1 MRQYQEG
8 YQEGSTELRRLGAQL
23 RALREAQGLSY
34 DDVTSA
40 THMRC
45 HVVKSI
51 EDGTIEDSMALIYSR
66 GFIKTYCMYLMA
78 SDLWRKYSMGIPTTD
93 DSEEDGAE
101 ETENPIEIKHPTA
114 IFRRSSIIWVYMILI
129 VAIAGAA
136 YLLWSQHQEP
146 MPTPDPFPPIDDP
159 RFQASL
165 DAVQSGDVVVMA
177 VSGDSVSG
185 DAVSSDI
192 LPIPVPRSDDSASSL
207 DNRPIGSGDLSWM
220 DETSAS
226 MRPVVEIPQSVDRT
240 LLIEITGSNNRL
252 VVEQGGK
259 VLTKRTLGIG
269 GRRNYEVSS
278 DTKVTL
284 SAGNKAR
291 VVWFGKRYDSIGS
304 DNSSIVLTFHPDGKV
319 TLEKG
324 KSPHFARPGNN

>member
-1 MRQYQEG
+1 MRQDQAGSQEG
-8 YQEGSTELRRLGAQL
+8 NTELKRLGAQL

-51 EDGTIEDSMALIYSR
+51 ENGTIADSMALVYAR

-78 SDLWRKYSMGIPTTD
+78 SDLWRKYSMGMSTSD
-93 DSEEDGAE
+93 DSEEGNAE
-101 ETENPIEIKHPTA
+101 EFENPIEIKHPTA
-114 IFRRSSIIWVYMILI
+114 IFRRSSIIWVYIIL
-129 VAIAGAA
+129 VAAIAGAA
-136 YLLWSQHQEP
+136 YLLWRQHQEP
-146 MPTPDPFPPIDDP
+146 RTIPDPFPPLGG
-159 RFQASL
+159 QSSQTSL
-165 DAVQSGDVVVMA
+165 DTAQSDDIARGA
-177 VSGDSVSG
+177 ISG

-192 LPIPVPRSDDSASSL
+192 LPIPVPRSPDNASSP
-207 DNRPIGSGDLSWM
+207 DNLPFPSGDLSWM
-220 DETSAS
+220 DETSVSA
-226 MRPVVEIPQSVDRT
+226 RPVVEIPQSTNKT
-240 LLIEITGSNNRL
+240 LLIEVTGSNRL

-259 VLTKRTLGIG
+259 VLTKRTLGMG
-269 GRRNYEVSS
+269 GTRSYEVSS

-291 VVWFGKRYDSIGS
+291 VTWFGKRYDSIGS
-304 DNSSIVLTFHPDGKV
+304 NNSEIVLTFHPDGTV

-324 KSPHFARPGNN
+324 KTPHFARPGNN

>member
-1 MRQYQEG
+1 MRQDRAGSQEG
-8 YQEGSTELRRLGAQL
+8 NTELRRLGAQL

-78 SDLWRKYSMGIPTTD
+78 SDLWKKYSMGVPTSD
-93 DSEEDGAE
+93 DSEECNAE
-101 ETENPIEIKHPTA
+101 EIENPIEIKHPTA
-114 IFRRSSIIWVYMILI
+114 IFRRSSIIWVYIIL
-129 VAIAGAA
+129 VAAIAGAA
-136 YLLWSQHQEP
+136 YLLWAQHQESPP
-146 MPTPDPFPPIDDP
+146 MPGPFPIGP
-159 RFQASL
+159 FSQTSL
-165 DAVQSGDVVVMA
+165 DAVRSIDIIPA
-177 VSGDSVSG
+177 EVSGDTVSG
-185 DAVSSDI
+185 DAVSADI
-192 LPIPVPRSDDSASSL
+192 LPIPVPRSPDSPLST
-207 DNRPIGSGDLSWM
+207 DNPATIPGNSSWM
-220 DETSAS
+220 DETSVSA
-226 MRPVVEIPQSVDRT
+226 RPVVVIPQSVDRT

-252 VVEQGGK
+252 EVEQGGK
-259 VLTKRTLGIG
+259 ILTRRTLGIG
-269 GRRNYEVSS
+269 GRRTYEVTS

-284 SAGNKAR
+284 RAGNKAR

-304 DNSSIVLTFHPDGKV
+304 DNSEIVLTFHPNGTV
-319 TLEKG
+319 TLGKG

>member
-1 MRQYQEG
+1 MRQDQTG
-8 YQEGSTELRRLGAQL
+8 SREGSAELRRLGAQL
-23 RALREAQGLSY
+23 KALREAQGLSY

-78 SDLWRKYSMGIPTTD
+78 SDLWRKYSTGIPTSD
-93 DSEEDGAE
+93 DSEEDNDE
-101 ETENPIEIKHPTA
+101 ETENPVEIKHPTA
-114 IFRRSSIIWVYMILI
+114 IFRRSSIIWVYIILI
-129 VAIAGAA
+129 TAIAGAA
-136 YLLWSQHQEP
+136 YLLWRQHQEAP
-146 MPTPDPFPPIDDP
+146 PIPEPFPIGEQRYP
-159 RFQASL
+159 ASL
-165 DAVQSGDVVVMA
+165 DAAQSGDTAVMTI
-177 VSGDSVSG
+177 SGDNISG
-185 DAVSSDI
+185 DAVSVDI
-192 LPIPVPRSDDSASSL
+192 LPIPAPRSEDSALTS
-207 DNRPIGSGDLSWM
+207 DNRPVASGDLSWM
-220 DETSAS
+220 DETSPS
-226 MRPVVEIPQSVDRT
+226 MGPLPEIPQFADKT

-252 VVEQGGK
+252 QVERDGK

-269 GRRNYEVSS
+269 GRRTYEVTS
-278 DTKVTL
+278 DTRVTL

-304 DNSSIVLTFHPDGKV
+304 DNSSIVLMFHPDGTV